1 MVVVAT
7 WTGYRIDLSW
17 SGEHPKK
24 NYQNKRRSIYM
35 KMQKKLGAAVLSLGL
50 VVGLSGFAGAATGTI
65 DDTGPRSDNTIHSET
80 SQRVEVENDNDVDV
94 ENNNDQTAETGN
106 AEVRDNREGGD
117 AETGNALNENETNA
131 AVSVDNSAS
140 VGALAEWGG
149 NGSGEHEA
157 TIENTGSRSDNH
169 VTIESRSTVDI
180 DNDNDL
186 SIVNNNNQTATSGDA
201 EVRDNREGGSA
212 TTGDATNTNST
223 TIRFDVTN

>member
-1 MVVVAT
+1 
-7 WTGYRIDLSW
+7 
-17 SGEHPKK
+17 
-24 NYQNKRRSIYM
+24 M

-80 SQRVEVENDNDVDV
+80 SQRVDVENDNNVDV
-94 ENNNDQTAETGN
+94 ENNNDQSAETGE
-106 AEVRDNREGGD
+106 AEVRGNTEGGD
-117 AETGNALNENETNA
+117 AKTGSALNENRLDA

-140 VGALAEWGG
+140 TGVLANWGG
-149 NGSGEHEA
+149 NGSSNHEA
-157 TIENTGSRSDNH
+157 TIENTGPRSDNH
-169 VTIESRSTVDI
+169 VTSESRSTVGI

-186 SIVNNNNQTATSGDA
+186 SIVNNNTQTATSGDA
-201 EVRDNREGGSA
+201 EVRNNREGGSA